1 MADGNLGSIWMSL
14 GIKDNVTDSLK
25 KVQKALSGTDEGA
38 KAAKKE
44 IKDLLAALKNADT
57 PDKLVQSIERINQAL
72 SKSEV
77 GAKDLMNALSKTG
90 SKDWALFDEKL
101 TLKNIN
107 QVRDAITRMM
117 ASLSSSSS
125 KSDEGLAQ
133 FFKLGNAMNFILT
146 IQSADKNLK
155 SLRDTAKSMTGNALL
170 PDANSL
176 VKNLEDVRKRLIEAF
191 NTGNIKGSPVLDEYR
206 KVTGEILALYDKIN
220 AQKGEQSLFKNVDSS
235 ATKATDAL
243 KQTEQQAKKTEETIE
258 KAAVSTKKAAT
269 QAEIAL
275 NEMLNAFRGSESRFV
290 GVGNAGEKGRAY
302 VDILNQLNAAIEKI
316 RKNENSGD
324 KDAKEWTDRANKAL
338 EYLKLLHR
346 IDLAQSKIE
355 DTKASNPNIDSSKI
369 KEALGLITHFR
380 EQFTALES
388 SQFLTGVDRANVL
401 KMYSDVWKMTLD
413 KVQSITNKFEKKNPL
428 SDFDNNFTKLDA
440 KIDAFREKLS
450 KLRDLMSE
458 GLSKGFNTSMLTD
471 RITGLNGV
479 ITRMENAMGN
489 QKQLS
494 DGALM
499 KQLFSD
505 MAVEM
510 GKASTAMQAYG
521 REKGKVIAQERA
533 AAEEYDRQK
542 RQRYAAKKA
551 QDDELKALSDYAKR
565 YMELQEAKRKAEKKA
580 SDERKRQSAA
590 EARRIE
596 ADTERMSRLYAKM
609 SLVIGRGERAGM
621 RGLEL
626 GVNTSALKKALS
638 EATELKRRIEDA
650 NISLMGKGG
659 RPSYSSYA
667 EEVNRLSSSLA
678 NATQAQRD
686 LNSAQDKANR
696 KAEAQAIRDAAKAKR
711 EDIAAEKQRQNE
723 LKNTERRYDSL
734 GNKVRQLR
742 SEYSRGIS
750 IGADVSKAEGEIHR
764 LIFIMRKLQNIKDN
778 LFYPIGWKGYLGQ
791 LGNIGS
797 GHDTTLASR
806 ILQDQKAINQEV
818 QKGIELEQKRQQE
831 IAQSA
836 AKARNDLA
844 AAFAGANA
852 EAKKMQSIVGD
863 IKSLFLQG
871 GIVFGAQQFFNS
883 IVQTGGEIVQQHVAL
898 RSILGDVQKADEL
911 FAQTQQLAL
920 QSPFKFGELNRDVKQ
935 LAAFGVEANDLYDTT
950 KRLADIASGLGVD
963 FGRLGLAFGQVKA
976 RSWLDGK
983 ELRQFAYAGLP
994 LLQKITELYNS
1005 EGKNGRNNY
1014 TQADVKKMIS
1024 DRQVS
1029 FEDVQKVLWKMTDE
1043 GGQFYNMQF
1052 VLSETL
1058 LGRWNKLI
1066 DAWDIMLGKFAEGKS
1081 VVGGTFSFLINRTT
1095 DLILALDKVSN
1106 AALAFGAMYALRKG
1120 ATAIASRVGIS
1131 SNLAALRAEQQVKL
1145 RTFAVEQQQALIEGK
1160 ITMEKMRQNIADY
1173 QGMLN
1178 SKITTRNA
1186 VEQAALDGRL
1196 SALKMQKAF
1205 REGLISKE
1213 MIEQLRLMGMISAKE
1228 SELIT
1233 KEGTRARMSLAV
1245 NQAKGKFGGFF
1256 SGWNIATLGITI
1268 GAALYSA
1275 YSQFKDSIKQ
1285 DTDRINETAKTTV
1298 KTLSDT
1304 LSEVDNK
1311 GTGEALQ
1318 QQVDKM
1324 TDVLKQSG
1332 LYTDSIKEQI
1342 DSTNDLGKEYDIL
1355 KQKIIDARNE
1365 NNFTPSEGENFAKA
1379 KKATGA
1385 GFAGGASWFGQWTG
1399 IGQDDIDENI
1409 NDVAGNLAQLQMK
1422 MEKFGDSTKSSME
1435 KVANSIL
1442 GARAAGMT
1450 FEEKIAEICSSRGV
1464 NGYWETF
1471 VKKVSNGNKD
1481 VEDDLRGLEGD
1492 LDDFSGNFGQIATD
1506 DIPKYLEYMA
1516 KSRNMD
1522 MVEFSRWCKQH
1533 PDKFRTMLDQML
1545 SEANKKVPG
1554 LVERL
1559 QSVAMAILNIGKAKP
1574 QEGNTGPKVWKNPN
1588 KVGTIER
1595 KAFDKIQ
1602 KAGMLKGGKD
1612 GFWQKEMAEY
1622 LHNLNGGNSNGWTS
1636 FGEAVRKRYKEVRDE
1651 NDNAKNAGDIQPYV
1665 REQRMLEAIAAQSG
1679 ISLDVGKNKV
1689 TGHFGK
1695 GKNKNGREEDTELKR
1710 LQERLS
1716 SLKSAR
1722 QMYQKYKSIM
1732 SDEEAKKKT
1741 YNLFPEVTGLNL
1753 DDYQKAVHSL
1763 LEGFSINTTERKKFQ
1778 TSIYREV
1785 AEWLFDEK
1793 DKKEYERKAADFNES
1808 MNKLSERWDLYKSLL
1823 EKTGSKFF
1831 AESAWVDAFQMD
1843 DKTKSLMDEYYAH
1856 YHEVFNLQNSLGMTD
1871 GEAKAKLKLPNQYE
1885 EWKKITEL
1893 LRGNYVKSLQDAA
1906 DIIEK
1911 TEDYE
1916 DKILKIRERY
1926 NELISKTNDPGI
1938 KARYEIQRDK
1948 EIGQVKLDKFK
1959 NSSDYLNFYGA
1970 IVSLGMDKAQ
1980 AIGARIR
1987 QNINES
1993 LQNGAIDAREY
2004 AKEIKQLDEQLSK
2017 LTSPKKTF
2025 LNGGLKGM
2033 AEQKISDASEQMTL
2047 AASKIAEGKKVRELG
2062 LKMGDENF
2070 IKRGDSMIA
2079 SGNAMMKA
2087 AEILFKD
2094 GTKAKE
2100 SLDKF
2105 ANVVSI
2111 IDQNVQ
2117 GMSEAFND
2125 IKETASLL
2133 GVDIESDGWQDA
2145 SAFFETFSG
2154 MSSSLS
2160 KVVTSAESGN
2170 VGGILSGVTGIFT
2183 SPIKAFAKAHDA
2195 KLDRQIKLAERQL
2208 NELKNL
2214 SSNINSVIEK
2224 TLGGIYSYE
2233 RSSDTTK
2240 KINDVK
2246 NDYRKWDAF
2255 SKTNFGKNFFGGH
2268 NLSHYSK
2275 DTYDAVM
2282 KTDTNPSAY
2291 ADQLA
2296 LLHAQEDELRKQ
2308 RQAEEDKKKTDKDKL
2323 ADYDQQIKEM
2333 ELQIKT
2339 FAQDFLKDVYSI
2351 DMKSW
2356 ASTLTDT
2363 IVSAWAKG
2371 EDAVDAYKKKVKDMV
2386 REVTK
2391 NIVSQKIMEKA
2402 LEKPLEW
2409 LTSVLD
2415 EKGKLDE
2422 TDMDDFADKLYQVG
2436 ENVVP
2441 QLTGIFDALKE
2452 KGLDLRENGSS
2463 STTNSIKGITEETA
2477 DLLAS
2482 YVNSIRLDLSVV
2494 REMQGK
2500 FLPEMSEIAKS
2511 QLTQLNL
2518 IAQNTLRNADAAERI
2533 DKTVSELNDNFNRVI
2548 NGTKSLKMK

>member
-1 MADGNLGSIWMSL
+1 MAGGNLGDLWFQL
-14 GIKDNVTDSLK
+14 GVKDNTSKELQKIIDKLKTGDDAANALLRALQGFGTKKSGFKEQAEKAKEFADVLNEINRRISKLK
-25 KVQKALSGTDEGA
+25 K
-38 KAAKKE
+38 
-44 IKDLLAALKNADT
+44 N
-57 PDKLVQSIERINQAL
+57 DKSNE
-72 SKSEV
+72 
-77 GAKDLMNALSKTG
+77 AKDLQLAVKNALSYLDMLQRINIER
-90 SKDWALFDEKL
+90 SKISELRSLNPNVDTSKL
-101 TLKNIN
+101 REAELMLENIN
-107 QVRDAITRMM
+107 NQLFR
-117 ASLSSSSS
+117 LQN
-125 KSDEGLAQ
+125 KAQ
-133 FFKLGNAMNFILT
+133 G
-146 IQSADKNLK
+146 
-155 SLRDTAKSMTGNALL
+155 G
-170 PDANSL
+170 
-176 VKNLEDVRKRLIEAF
+176 
-191 NTGNIKGSPVLDEYR
+191 GG
-206 KVTGEILALYDKIN
+206 G
-220 AQKGEQSLFKNVDSS
+220 GVDS
-235 ATKATDAL
+235 AKVLQDYAKVLQMTFRDVKQITD
-243 KQTEQQAKKTEETIE
+243 QFKKE
-258 KAAVSTKKAAT
+258 
-269 QAEIAL
+269 
-275 NEMLNAFRGSESRFV
+275 
-290 GVGNAGEKGRAY
+290 
-302 VDILNQLNAAIEKI
+302 
-316 RKNENSGD
+316 
-324 KDAKEWTDRANKAL
+324 
-338 EYLKLLHR
+338 
-346 IDLAQSKIE
+346 
-355 DTKASNPNIDSSKI
+355 
-369 KEALGLITHFR
+369 
-380 EQFTALES
+380 
-388 SQFLTGVDRANVL
+388 
-401 KMYSDVWKMTLD
+401 
-413 KVQSITNKFEKKNPL
+413 NPL
-428 SDFDNNFTKLDA
+428 SAFSGGAA
-440 KIDAFREKLS
+440 KVEADIARVTEKLARM
-450 KLRDLMSE
+450 RDLMAE
-458 GLSKGFNTSMLTD
+458 GALKGYNTNMLGGSITELDKILARLQAASGNKSILTD
-471 RITGLNGV
+471 AAQMKNL
-479 ITRMENAMGN
+479 
-489 QKQLS
+489 LS
-494 DGALM
+494 DV
-499 KQLFSD
+499 
-505 MAVEM
+505 AVEM
-510 GKASTAMQAYG
+510 TKAVAATQAYG
-521 REKGKVIAQERA
+521 REKGKVIAQEREFA
-533 AAEEYDRQK
+533 AALK
-542 RQRYAAKKA
+542 LSAKDNDA
-551 QDDELKALSDYAKR
+551 ELKALSDYAKR
-565 YMELQEAKRKAEKKA
+565 YMALQEAKRKAEKQA

-626 GVNTSALKKALS
+626 GVNTSALEKALS

-650 NISLMGKGG
+650 NIALMGKGG

-696 KAEAQAIRDAAKAKR
+696 KAEAQATRDAAKAKR

-750 IGADVSKAEGEIHR
+750 IGADVSKAEAEISR
-764 LIFIMRKLQNIKDN
+764 LLSLMRALINIKGRLN
-778 LFYPIGWKGYLGQ
+778 SENWKDSLGL

-806 ILQDQKAINQEV
+806 VLQDQKAVNQEV
-818 QKGIELEQKRQQE
+818 QRGVELEQKRQQE
-831 IAQSA
+831 IAQTA

-1005 EGKNGRNNY
+1005 EGKNGRKNY

-1024 DRQVS
+1024 GRQVS

-1043 GGQFYNMQF
+1043 GGQFYNMQL

-1066 DAWDIMLGKFAEGKS
+1066 DAWDIMLGKFAEGKN
-1081 VVGGTFSFLINRTT
+1081 VIGGTFSFIINRVT
-1095 DLILALDKVSN
+1095 DLVLALDKLSP
-1106 AALAFGAMYALRKG
+1106 AMLSFGAIFAARKLG
-1120 ATAIASRVGIS
+1120 LMASGKLGLGSI
-1131 SNLAALRAEQQVKL
+1131 NKNYTQQMNAQL
-1145 RTFAVEQQQALIEGK
+1145 RTYAIEQQQLVTEGK
-1160 ITMEKMRQNIADY
+1160 ITQQKALQNVQARAYLLSDTASRANAMSRLALEGKMSVLQ
-1173 QGMLN
+1173 
-1178 SKITTRNA
+1178 
-1186 VEQAALDGRL
+1186 
-1196 SALKMQKAF
+1196 MQKAVK
-1205 REGLISKE
+1205 EG
-1213 MIEQLRLMGMISAKE
+1213 
-1228 SELIT
+1228 LIT
-1233 KEGTRARMSLAV
+1233 KELVSQLAVMGQITARQEQIILGGTRFAAVMNMGISKIGGGIKSL
-1245 NQAKGKFGGFF
+1245 FTMLGGWW
-1256 SGWNIATLGITI
+1256 GLAI
-1268 GAALYSA
+1268 GAAVQIFSSYSSDMDRISENAKGFRDSA
-1275 YSQFKDSIKQ
+1275 YNKKKGYEDELA
-1285 DTDRINETAKTTV
+1285 NEKPTNSA
-1298 KTLSDT
+1298 D
-1304 LSEVDNK
+1304 
-1311 GTGEALQ
+1311 LQ
-1318 QQVDKM
+1318 QRVNSMKELLQN
-1324 TDVLKQSG
+1324 SG
-1332 LYTDSIKEQI
+1332 DYTQTIEDQIARAKNLNEQ
-1342 DSTNDLGKEYDIL
+1342 YDIL
-1355 KQKIIDARNE
+1355 NKGIVAARDNSQQEANDSDVVAGALGASGGWGSGNPFADTMEDAVEDLNEAVIKYQTLLSGLDEDTKSRMDSVANQFLKPEERAMSLDEKIRILAER
-1365 NNFTPSEGENFAKA
+1365 
-1379 KKATGA
+1379 
-1385 GFAGGASWFGQWTG
+1385 GGANW
-1399 IGQDDIDENI
+1399 
-1409 NDVAGNLAQLQMK
+1409 
-1422 MEKFGDSTKSSME
+1422 DSFVLKSSNGSNDI
-1435 KVANSIL
+1435 ANSIYKIGIRANKVSDQINDIAKKNIPRIINFL
-1442 GARAAGMT
+1442 KKSFNLFGADFSKWCNRN
-1450 FEEKIAEICSSRGV
+1450 SSRFASMIERMLDACKV
-1464 NGYWETF
+1464 NVPQIREYLKSIFYQEAGAKQP
-1471 VKKVSNGNKD
+1471 KKAGGGK
-1481 VEDDLRGLEGD
+1481 VEK
-1492 LDDFSGNFGQIATD
+1492 
-1506 DIPKYLEYMA
+1506 PKTPMQQRVRRNLSKTG
-1516 KSRNMD
+1516 KSKAR
-1522 MVEFSRWCKQH
+1522 VEAQA
-1533 PDKFRTMLDQML
+1533 TMLDSYLDETSDYNTDNNLQTEL
-1545 SEANKKVPG
+1545 QNRYNEYKNRENKFKRGKISKALRDEAWESYNSLNQAAWEGLGYKFYPQDKKSNKVP
-1554 LVERL
+1554 
-1559 QSVAMAILNIGKAKP
+1559 
-1574 QEGNTGPKVWKNPN
+1574 
-1588 KVGTIER
+1588 
-1595 KAFDKIQ
+1595 
-1602 KAGMLKGGKD
+1602 KGR
-1612 GFWQKEMAEY
+1612 
-1622 LHNLNGGNSNGWTS
+1622 HGNSG
-1636 FGEAVRKRYKEVRDE
+1636 RKE
-1651 NDNAKNAGDIQPYV
+1651 DI
-1665 REQRMLEAIAAQSG
+1665 
-1679 ISLDVGKNKV
+1679 
-1689 TGHFGK
+1689 
-1695 GKNKNGREEDTELKR
+1695 ELKR

-1732 SDEEAKKKT
+1732 PDEEAKKKT

-1843 DKTKSLMDEYYAH
+1843 DKVLSLMDEYYAH
-1856 YHEVFNLQNSLGMTD
+1856 YHEVFNLQNSLNMTD

-1893 LRGNYVKSLQDAA
+1893 LRGNYVKSLKDAA

-1916 DKILKIRERY
+1916 DKILKIRQDY
-1926 NELISKTNDPGI
+1926 DKLIKKTDNPGI

-1987 QNINES
+1987 QNINEA

-2033 AEQKISDASEQMTL
+2033 AEQKISDASEQMTI

-2079 SGNAMMKA
+2079 SGKAMMKA

-2133 GVDIESDGWQDA
+2133 GADTESDGWQDA

-2170 VGGILSGVTGIFT
+2170 VGGILAGVTGIFT

-2214 SSNINSVIEK
+2214 SSNISSVIEK

-2240 KINDVK
+2240 KLNDVK
-2246 NDYRKWDAF
+2246 NDYKAWEAY
-2255 SKTNFGKNFFGGH
+2255 SKTDTGKAFFGGK

-2275 DTYDAVM
+2275 ETYDAVM
-2282 KTDTNPSAY
+2282 KTETNPSAY

-2308 RQAEEDKKKTDKDKL
+2308 RQAEEDKKKTDKDKI

-2333 ELQIKT
+2333 QLQIKT

-2356 ASTLTDT
+2356 GNQLTDT
-2363 IVSAWAKG
+2363 VVSAWTKG
-2371 EDAVDAYKKKVKDMV
+2371 EDAVEAYKNKVKEMV

-2409 LTSVLD
+2409 LTGILD

-2422 TDMDDFADKLYQVG
+2422 TDMNDFADKLYQVG

-2463 STTNSIKGITEETA
+2463 SMTNSIKGINEEEI

-2482 YVNSIRLDLSVV
+2482 YLNAVRLDVSVI

-2518 IAQNTLRNADAAERI
+2518 IARNTLRNADAAERI
-2533 DKTVSELNDNFNRVI
+2533 EKIFIEYNDNFNRVI

>member
-1 MADGNLGSIWMSL
+1 MGD
-14 GIKDNVTDSLK
+14 
-25 KVQKALSGTDEGA
+25 LSF
-38 KAAKKE
+38 
-44 IKDLLAALKNADT
+44 
-57 PDKLVQSIERINQAL
+57 S
-72 SKSEV
+72 
-77 GAKDLMNALSKTG
+77 
-90 SKDWALFDEKL
+90 L
-101 TLKNIN
+101 TLKSRIEEETKKIIRELNKVDSTGKQAQNALEAISEATKGIGDKGGRSFEKLNNFVKELRRNIG
-107 QVRDAITRMM
+107 IF
-117 ASLSSSSS
+117 SSEDFFSS
-125 KSDEGLAQ
+125 KKLQQLESVQDGLYKIGRILGEVSKEGAG
-133 FFKLGNAMNFILT
+133 FNIF
-146 IQSADKNLK
+146 
-155 SLRDTAKSMTGNALL
+155 
-170 PDANSL
+170 PNS
-176 VKNLEDVRKRLIEAF
+176 V
-191 NTGNIKGSPVLDEYR
+191 
-206 KVTGEILALYDKIN
+206 
-220 AQKGEQSLFKNVDSS
+220 
-235 ATKATDAL
+235 AT
-243 KQTEQQAKKTEETIE
+243 E
-258 KAAVSTKKAAT
+258 
-269 QAEIAL
+269 
-275 NEMLNAFRGSESRFV
+275 
-290 GVGNAGEKGRAY
+290 
-302 VDILNQLNAAIEKI
+302 
-316 RKNENSGD
+316 
-324 KDAKEWTDRANKAL
+324 ANKA
-338 EYLKLLHR
+338 E
-346 IDLAQSKIE
+346 
-355 DTKASNPNIDSSKI
+355 
-369 KEALGLITHFR
+369 R
-380 EQFTALES
+380 EL
-388 SQFLTGVDRANVL
+388 
-401 KMYSDVWKMTLD
+401 Y
-413 KVQSITNKFEKKNPL
+413 
-428 SDFDNNFTKLDA
+428 
-440 KIDAFREKLS
+440 KLS
-450 KLRDLMSE
+450 SIIDEINKRHGEGIQMFGADSTNNIRQSLSE
-458 GLSKGFNTSMLTD
+458 LSKYRTELEQIRNNRGIHP
-471 RITGLNGV
+471 ITGLTATDVVKSSGYL
-479 ITRMENAMGN
+479 NA
-489 QKQLS
+489 
-494 DGALM
+494 
-499 KQLFSD
+499 
-505 MAVEM
+505 
-510 GKASTAMQAYG
+510 
-521 REKGKVIAQERA
+521 I
-533 AAEEYDRQK
+533 
-542 RQRYAAKKA
+542 
-551 QDDELKALSDYAKR
+551 
-565 YMELQEAKRKAEKKA
+565 
-580 SDERKRQSAA
+580 
-590 EARRIE
+590 
-596 ADTERMSRLYAKM
+596 
-609 SLVIGRGERAGM
+609 
-621 RGLEL
+621 
-626 GVNTSALKKALS
+626 
-638 EATELKRRIEDA
+638 
-650 NISLMGKGG
+650 
-659 RPSYSSYA
+659 
-667 EEVNRLSSSLA
+667 
-678 NATQAQRD
+678 
-686 LNSAQDKANR
+686 DKANTYA
-696 KAEAQAIRDAAKAKR
+696 KVIKDAAREAK
-711 EDIAAEKQRQNE
+711 EAERQRQND

-750 IGADVSKAEGEIHR
+750 VGADVSKAEAEINR
-764 LIFIMRKLQNIKDN
+764 LLSLMRALINIKGRLN
-778 LFYPIGWKGYLGQ
+778 SENWKDSLGM

-806 ILQDQKAINQEV
+806 VLQDQKAVNQEV

-1024 DRQVS
+1024 ARQVS

-1095 DLILALDKVSN
+1095 DLVLALDKVSN

-1131 SNLAALRAEQQVKL
+1131 SNLAALQAEQQVKL

-1160 ITMEKMRQNIADY
+1160 ITQEKMRQNIADY

-1178 SKITTRNA
+1178 SKINTRNA
-1186 VEQAALDGRL
+1186 VEQAALEGRL

-1213 MIEQLRLMGMISAKE
+1213 MIEQLRLMGLISAKE

-1245 NQAKGKFGGFF
+1245 NQAKGKLGGLF

-1268 GAALYSA
+1268 GTALYSA

-1304 LSEVDNK
+1304 LSEVGNK
-1311 GTGEALQ
+1311 GTGETLQ

-1342 DSTNDLGKEYDIL
+1342 DSTDDLGKEYDIL

-1379 KKATGA
+1379 KKASGA
-1385 GFAGGASWFGQWTG
+1385 GFAGGASWFGQWAG

-1409 NDVAGNLAQLQMK
+1409 NDVAGDLAQLQMK

-1435 KVANSIL
+1435 KVANSML

-1450 FEEKIAEICSSRGV
+1450 FEEKLYTLYTTGGKGAATWRH
-1464 NGYWETF
+1464 F
-1471 VKKVSNGNKD
+1471 VDKVSNGNKD
-1481 VEDDLRGLEGD
+1481 MKGSLENLEDDLRHFGA
-1492 LDDFSGNFGQIATD
+1492 NFGEIATD

-1554 LVERL
+1554 LVARL

-1595 KAFDKIQ
+1595 KVFGKLQ
-1602 KAGMLKGGKD
+1602 KAGKLKGGTY

-1651 NDNAKNAGDIQPYV
+1651 NDNAKNAGDRQPYV

-1695 GKNKNGREEDTELKR
+1695 DKNKNGREEDTELKR

-1785 AEWLFDEK
+1785 SEWLFDEK

-1831 AESAWVDAFQMD
+1831 AESAWIDAFQMD
-1843 DKTKSLMDEYYAH
+1843 DKTQSLMDEYYAH
-1856 YHEVFNLQNSLGMTD
+1856 YHEIFNLQDSLSMTD
-1871 GEAKAKLKLPNQYE
+1871 GEAKEKLKLPNQYE

-1980 AIGARIR
+1980 TIGARIR
-1987 QNINES
+1987 QNINEA
-1993 LQNGAIDAREY
+1993 LQSGAIDAREY

-2017 LTSPKKTF
+2017 LTNPRKTF

-2033 AEQKISDASEQMTL
+2033 AEQKISDASEQMTI

-2062 LKMGDENF
+2062 LKMGDENL
-2070 IKRGDSMIA
+2070 IGRGDSMIA
-2079 SGNAMMKA
+2079 SGKAMMKA

-2133 GVDIESDGWQDA
+2133 GADTESDGWQDA

-2170 VGGILSGVTGIFT
+2170 IGGILAGVTGIFT

-2214 SSNINSVIEK
+2214 SSNISSVIEK
-2224 TLGGIYSYE
+2224 TLGGIYSYD
-2233 RSSDTTK
+2233 RSSDANK
-2240 KINDVK
+2240 KLNDVK
-2246 NDYRKWDAF
+2246 NDYKAWDAF
-2255 SKTNFGKNFFGGH
+2255 SKTDFGKNFFGGR
-2268 NLSHYSK
+2268 NFSHYSK
-2275 DTYDAVM
+2275 ETYDAVM
-2282 KTDTNPSAY
+2282 KTETNPSAY

-2308 RQAEEDKKKTDKDKL
+2308 RQAEEDKKKTDKDKI

-2333 ELQIKT
+2333 QLQIKT

-2351 DMKSW
+2351 DMKNW
-2356 ASTLTDT
+2356 GNQLTDT
-2363 IVSAWAKG
+2363 VVSAWTKG
-2371 EDAVDAYKKKVKDMV
+2371 EDAVEAYKNKVKEMV

-2409 LTSVLD
+2409 LTGILD

-2463 STTNSIKGITEETA
+2463 SLTNSIKGINEEEIG
-2477 DLLAS
+2477 LLAS
-2482 YVNSIRLDLSVV
+2482 YLNSIRLYCAEDNANLKQLTELTKSA
-2494 REMQGK
+2494 
-2500 FLPEMSEIAKS
+2500 LPEMSEIAKS

-2518 IAQNTLRNADAAERI
+2518 IAQHTLRNADAAERI
-2533 DKTVSELNDNFNRVI
+2533 EKIFIEYNDNFNRVI

>member
-1 MADGNLGSIWMSL
+1 MAGGNLGDLWFQL
-14 GIKDNVTDSLK
+14 GVKDNTSKELQKIIDKLKTGDDAANALLRALQGFGTKKSGFKEQAEKAKEFADVLNEINRRISKLK
-25 KVQKALSGTDEGA
+25 KNDKGDE
-38 KAAKKE
+38 
-44 IKDLLAALKNADT
+44 
-57 PDKLVQSIERINQAL
+57 
-72 SKSEV
+72 
-77 GAKDLMNALSKTG
+77 AKDLQLAVKNALSYLDMLQRINIER
-90 SKDWALFDEKL
+90 SKISELRSLNPNVDTSKL
-101 TLKNIN
+101 REAELMLENIN
-107 QVRDAITRMM
+107 NQLFR
-117 ASLSSSSS
+117 LQN
-125 KSDEGLAQ
+125 KAQ
-133 FFKLGNAMNFILT
+133 G
-146 IQSADKNLK
+146 
-155 SLRDTAKSMTGNALL
+155 G
-170 PDANSL
+170 
-176 VKNLEDVRKRLIEAF
+176 
-191 NTGNIKGSPVLDEYR
+191 GG
-206 KVTGEILALYDKIN
+206 G
-220 AQKGEQSLFKNVDSS
+220 GVDS
-235 ATKATDAL
+235 AKVLQDYAKVLQMTFRDVKQITD
-243 KQTEQQAKKTEETIE
+243 QFKKE
-258 KAAVSTKKAAT
+258 
-269 QAEIAL
+269 
-275 NEMLNAFRGSESRFV
+275 
-290 GVGNAGEKGRAY
+290 
-302 VDILNQLNAAIEKI
+302 
-316 RKNENSGD
+316 
-324 KDAKEWTDRANKAL
+324 
-338 EYLKLLHR
+338 
-346 IDLAQSKIE
+346 
-355 DTKASNPNIDSSKI
+355 
-369 KEALGLITHFR
+369 
-380 EQFTALES
+380 
-388 SQFLTGVDRANVL
+388 
-401 KMYSDVWKMTLD
+401 
-413 KVQSITNKFEKKNPL
+413 NPL
-428 SDFDNNFTKLDA
+428 SAFSGGAA
-440 KIDAFREKLS
+440 KVEADIARVTEKLARM
-450 KLRDLMSE
+450 RDLMAE
-458 GLSKGFNTSMLTD
+458 GALKGFNTNMLGGSITELDKILARLQAASGNKSILTD
-471 RITGLNGV
+471 AAQMKNL
-479 ITRMENAMGN
+479 
-489 QKQLS
+489 LS
-494 DGALM
+494 DV
-499 KQLFSD
+499 
-505 MAVEM
+505 AVEM
-510 GKASTAMQAYG
+510 TKAAAATQAYG
-521 REKGKVIAQERA
+521 REKGKVIAQEREFA
-533 AAEEYDRQK
+533 AASK
-542 RQRYAAKKA
+542 LSAKDNDA
-551 QDDELKALSDYAKR
+551 ELKALSDYAKR
-565 YMELQEAKRKAEKKA
+565 YMALQEAKRKAEKQA

-650 NISLMGKGG
+650 NIALMGKGG

-696 KAEAQAIRDAAKAKR
+696 KAEAQATRDAAKAKR
-711 EDIAAEKQRQNE
+711 DDAAAERQRQRE
-723 LKNTERRYDSL
+723 IEISTRRMERLDDVLVRLRKEY
-734 GNKVRQLR
+734 GNSV
-742 SEYSRGIS
+742 
-750 IGADVSKAEGEIHR
+750 
-764 LIFIMRKLQNIKDN
+764 KLQVDTTQIETKIKDIEN
-778 LFYPIGWKGYLGQ
+778 QFNYLK
-791 LGNIGS
+791 S
-797 GHDTTLASR
+797 
-806 ILQDQKAINQEV
+806 ILQRLGSRDSTALGLITNVGDQREV
-818 QKGIELEQKRQQE
+818 QLANRVADAQREANREAQRGIELEQKRQQE

-1005 EGKNGRNNY
+1005 EGKNGRKNY

-1024 DRQVS
+1024 GRQVS

-1043 GGQFYNMQF
+1043 GGQFYNMQL

-1066 DAWDIMLGKFAEGKS
+1066 DAWDIMLGKFAEGKN
-1081 VVGGTFSFLINRTT
+1081 VIGGTFSFIINRVT
-1095 DLILALDKVSN
+1095 DLVLALDKLSP
-1106 AALAFGAMYALRKG
+1106 AMLSFGAIFAARKLG
-1120 ATAIASRVGIS
+1120 LMASGKLGLGSI
-1131 SNLAALRAEQQVKL
+1131 NKNYTQQMNAQL
-1145 RTFAVEQQQALIEGK
+1145 RTYAIEQQQLVTEGK
-1160 ITMEKMRQNIADY
+1160 ITQQKALQNVQARAYLLSDTASRANAMSRLALEGKMSVLQ
-1173 QGMLN
+1173 
-1178 SKITTRNA
+1178 
-1186 VEQAALDGRL
+1186 
-1196 SALKMQKAF
+1196 MQKAVK
-1205 REGLISKE
+1205 EGLVTKELIRQLAVMGQITARQEQIILGGTRFAAVMNMGISKIGGGIKSLFTMLGGWWGLAIGLAVQTFSSYSSDMDRISE
-1213 MIEQLRLMGMISAKE
+1213 NAKGFRDSAYNKKKNYEDELANEKPANSADLQQRVNSMKELLRNSGDYTQTIEDQI
-1228 SELIT
+1228 
-1233 KEGTRARMSLAV
+1233 TRAKNL
-1245 NQAKGKFGGFF
+1245 
-1256 SGWNIATLGITI
+1256 
-1268 GAALYSA
+1268 
-1275 YSQFKDSIKQ
+1275 
-1285 DTDRINETAKTTV
+1285 NE
-1298 KTLSDT
+1298 
-1304 LSEVDNK
+1304 
-1311 GTGEALQ
+1311 Q
-1318 QQVDKM
+1318 
-1324 TDVLKQSG
+1324 
-1332 LYTDSIKEQI
+1332 
-1342 DSTNDLGKEYDIL
+1342 YDIL
-1355 KQKIIDARNE
+1355 NKGIVAARDNSQQEANDSDVVAGALGASGGWGSGNPFADTIEDAVEDLNEAVIKYQTLLSGLDEDTKSRMDSVANQFLKPEERAMSLDEKIRILAER
-1365 NNFTPSEGENFAKA
+1365 
-1379 KKATGA
+1379 
-1385 GFAGGASWFGQWTG
+1385 GGANW
-1399 IGQDDIDENI
+1399 
-1409 NDVAGNLAQLQMK
+1409 
-1422 MEKFGDSTKSSME
+1422 DSFVLKSSNGSNDI
-1435 KVANSIL
+1435 ANSIYKI
-1442 GARAAGMT
+1442 GIRAN
-1450 FEEKIAEICSSRGV
+1450 KVSDQINDIAKKNIPRIINFLKKSFNLFGVDFSKWCNRNSSRFASMIERMLDACKV
-1464 NGYWETF
+1464 NVPQIREYLKSIFYQEAGAKQPKKAGGGKVEKPKTPMQQRVRRNLSKTGKSKARVET
-1471 VKKVSNGNKD
+1471 
-1481 VEDDLRGLEGD
+1481 
-1492 LDDFSGNFGQIATD
+1492 QA
-1506 DIPKYLEYMA
+1506 
-1516 KSRNMD
+1516 
-1522 MVEFSRWCKQH
+1522 
-1533 PDKFRTMLDQML
+1533 TMLDSYLDETSDYNTDNNLQTEL
-1545 SEANKKVPG
+1545 QNRYNEYKNRENKFKRGKISKALRDEAWESYNSLNQAAWEGLGYKFYPQDKKSNKVP
-1554 LVERL
+1554 
-1559 QSVAMAILNIGKAKP
+1559 
-1574 QEGNTGPKVWKNPN
+1574 
-1588 KVGTIER
+1588 
-1595 KAFDKIQ
+1595 
-1602 KAGMLKGGKD
+1602 KGR
-1612 GFWQKEMAEY
+1612 
-1622 LHNLNGGNSNGWTS
+1622 NGNSG
-1636 FGEAVRKRYKEVRDE
+1636 RKE
-1651 NDNAKNAGDIQPYV
+1651 DI
-1665 REQRMLEAIAAQSG
+1665 
-1679 ISLDVGKNKV
+1679 
-1689 TGHFGK
+1689 
-1695 GKNKNGREEDTELKR
+1695 ELKR

-1831 AESAWVDAFQMD
+1831 AESAWIDAFQMD
-1843 DKTKSLMDEYYAH
+1843 DKTQSLMDEYYAH
-1856 YHEVFNLQNSLGMTD
+1856 YHEIFNLQDSLSMTD
-1871 GEAKAKLKLPNQYE
+1871 GEAKEKLKLPNQYE

-1980 AIGARIR
+1980 TIGARIR
-1987 QNINES
+1987 QNINEA
-1993 LQNGAIDAREY
+1993 LQSGAIDAREY

-2017 LTSPKKTF
+2017 LTNPRKTF

-2033 AEQKISDASEQMTL
+2033 AEQKISDASEQMTI

-2062 LKMGDENF
+2062 LKMGDENL
-2070 IKRGDSMIA
+2070 IGRGDSMIA
-2079 SGNAMMKA
+2079 SGKAMMKA

-2133 GVDIESDGWQDA
+2133 GADTESDGWQDA

-2170 VGGILSGVTGIFT
+2170 VGGILAGVTGIFT

-2214 SSNINSVIEK
+2214 SSNISSVIEK
-2224 TLGGIYSYE
+2224 TLGGIYSYN
-2233 RSSDTTK
+2233 RSSDANK
-2240 KINDVK
+2240 KLNDVK
-2246 NDYRKWDAF
+2246 NDYKAWDAF
-2255 SKTNFGKNFFGGH
+2255 SKTDIGKNFFGGH
-2268 NLSHYSK
+2268 NFSHYSK
-2275 DTYDAVM
+2275 ETYDAVM
-2282 KTDTNPSAY
+2282 KTETNPSAY

-2308 RQAEEDKKKTDKDKL
+2308 RQAEEDKKKTDKDKI

-2333 ELQIKT
+2333 QLQIKT

-2356 ASTLTDT
+2356 GNQLTDT
-2363 IVSAWAKG
+2363 VVSAWTKG
-2371 EDAVDAYKKKVKDMV
+2371 EDAVEAYKNKVKEMV

-2409 LTSVLD
+2409 LTGILD

-2463 STTNSIKGITEETA
+2463 SLTNSIKGITEETG
-2477 DLLAS
+2477 DLFAS
-2482 YVNSIRLDLSVV
+2482 YLNAIRLDVSVI

-2500 FLPEMSEIAKS
+2500 FLPEMSEISKS

-2518 IAQNTLRNADAAERI
+2518 IARNTLRNADAAERI
-2533 DKTVSELNDNFNRVI
+2533 EKIFIEYNDNFNRVI

>member
-1 MADGNLGSIWMSL
+1 MGD
-14 GIKDNVTDSLK
+14 
-25 KVQKALSGTDEGA
+25 LSF
-38 KAAKKE
+38 
-44 IKDLLAALKNADT
+44 
-57 PDKLVQSIERINQAL
+57 S
-72 SKSEV
+72 
-77 GAKDLMNALSKTG
+77 
-90 SKDWALFDEKL
+90 L
-101 TLKNIN
+101 TLKSRIEEETKKITKELNKIDATGKQAQNALEAISEATKGIGDKGGRSFEKLNNFVKELRRNIG
-107 QVRDAITRMM
+107 VF
-117 ASLSSSSS
+117 SSEDFFSS
-125 KSDEGLAQ
+125 KKLQQLESVQDGLYKIGHILGEVSKEGAG
-133 FFKLGNAMNFILT
+133 FNIF
-146 IQSADKNLK
+146 
-155 SLRDTAKSMTGNALL
+155 
-170 PDANSL
+170 PNS
-176 VKNLEDVRKRLIEAF
+176 
-191 NTGNIKGSPVLDEYR
+191 
-206 KVTGEILALYDKIN
+206 
-220 AQKGEQSLFKNVDSS
+220 
-235 ATKATDAL
+235 
-243 KQTEQQAKKTEETIE
+243 
-258 KAAVSTKKAAT
+258 VST
-269 QAEIAL
+269 E
-275 NEMLNAFRGSESRFV
+275 
-290 GVGNAGEKGRAY
+290 
-302 VDILNQLNAAIEKI
+302 
-316 RKNENSGD
+316 
-324 KDAKEWTDRANKAL
+324 ANKAEREL
-338 EYLKLLHR
+338 YKLSSI
-346 IDLAQSKIE
+346 IDEINKRHGEGIQL
-355 DTKASNPNIDSSKI
+355 
-369 KEALGLITHFR
+369 F
-380 EQFTALES
+380 
-388 SQFLTGVDRANVL
+388 GVDSTNNIR
-401 KMYSDVWKMTLD
+401 
-413 KVQSITNKFEKKNPL
+413 QSL
-428 SDFDNNFTKLDA
+428 S
-440 KIDAFREKLS
+440 ELS
-450 KLRDLMSE
+450 KYRTELEQIRNNR
-458 GLSKGFNTSMLTD
+458 G
-471 RITGLNGV
+471 IHPVTGLTATDVVKSSGYL
-479 ITRMENAMGN
+479 NA
-489 QKQLS
+489 
-494 DGALM
+494 
-499 KQLFSD
+499 
-505 MAVEM
+505 
-510 GKASTAMQAYG
+510 
-521 REKGKVIAQERA
+521 I
-533 AAEEYDRQK
+533 
-542 RQRYAAKKA
+542 
-551 QDDELKALSDYAKR
+551 
-565 YMELQEAKRKAEKKA
+565 
-580 SDERKRQSAA
+580 
-590 EARRIE
+590 
-596 ADTERMSRLYAKM
+596 
-609 SLVIGRGERAGM
+609 
-621 RGLEL
+621 
-626 GVNTSALKKALS
+626 
-638 EATELKRRIEDA
+638 
-650 NISLMGKGG
+650 
-659 RPSYSSYA
+659 
-667 EEVNRLSSSLA
+667 
-678 NATQAQRD
+678 
-686 LNSAQDKANR
+686 DKANTYA
-696 KAEAQAIRDAAKAKR
+696 KVIKDAAREAKEADR
-711 EDIAAEKQRQNE
+711 QRQNE

-750 IGADVSKAEGEIHR
+750 VGADVSKAEAEISR
-764 LIFIMRKLQNIKDN
+764 LLSLMRDLRTIKDRLN
-778 LFYPIGWKGYLGQ
+778 SENWREGLGM

-806 ILQDQKAINQEV
+806 ILQDQKTINQEV

-994 LLQKITELYNS
+994 LLQRITELYNS

-1024 DRQVS
+1024 ARQVS

-1095 DLILALDKVSN
+1095 DLVLALDKVSN

-1131 SNLAALRAEQQVKL
+1131 SNLAALQAEQQVKL

-1160 ITMEKMRQNIADY
+1160 ITQEKMRQNIADY

-1178 SKITTRNA
+1178 SKINTRNA
-1186 VEQAALDGRL
+1186 VEQAALEGRL

-1213 MIEQLRLMGMISAKE
+1213 MIEQLRLMGLISAKE

-1245 NQAKGKFGGFF
+1245 NQAKGKLGGLF

-1268 GAALYSA
+1268 GTALYSA

-1304 LSEVDNK
+1304 LSEVGNK
-1311 GTGEALQ
+1311 GTGETLQ

-1342 DSTNDLGKEYDIL
+1342 DSTDDLGKEYDIL

-1379 KKATGA
+1379 KKASGA
-1385 GFAGGASWFGQWTG
+1385 GFAGGASWFGQWAG

-1409 NDVAGNLAQLQMK
+1409 NDVAGDLAQLQMK

-1435 KVANSIL
+1435 KVANSML

-1450 FEEKIAEICSSRGV
+1450 FEEKLYTLYTTGGKGAATWRH
-1464 NGYWETF
+1464 F
-1471 VKKVSNGNKD
+1471 VDKVSNGNKD
-1481 VEDDLRGLEGD
+1481 MKGSLENLEDDLRHFGA
-1492 LDDFSGNFGQIATD
+1492 NFGEIATD

-1554 LVERL
+1554 LVARL

-1595 KAFDKIQ
+1595 KVFGKLQ
-1602 KAGMLKGGKD
+1602 KAGKLKGGTY

-1651 NDNAKNAGDIQPYV
+1651 NDNAKNAGDRQPYV

-1695 GKNKNGREEDTELKR
+1695 DKNKNGREEDTELKR

-1785 AEWLFDEK
+1785 SEWLFDEK
-1793 DKKEYERKAADFNES
+1793 DKKEYERKAADFTELLNR
-1808 MNKLSERWDLYKSLL
+1808 LSSQWDLYKELFS
-1823 EKTGSKFF
+1823 KTGDKNFS
-1831 AESAWVDAFQMD
+1831 SAAFNNPGYID
-1843 DKTKSLMDEYYAH
+1843 DKAKELIVEYNNKFGKDFQRENAM
-1856 YHEVFNLQNSLGMTD
+1856 SMSD
-1871 GEAKAKLKLPNQYE
+1871 GVAKETLKGPGEYEA
-1885 EWKKITEL
+1885 WKKIVDL
-1893 LRGNYVKSLQDAA
+1893 LRSNYIKILQDAA

-1948 EIGQVKLDKFK
+1948 EIGKVKLDKFK

-1980 AIGARIR
+1980 TIGARIR
-1987 QNINES
+1987 QNINEA
-1993 LQNGAIDAREY
+1993 LQSGAIDAREY
-2004 AKEIKQLDEQLSK
+2004 TKEIKQLDEQLSK
-2017 LTSPKKTF
+2017 LTNPRKTF

-2033 AEQKISDASEQMTL
+2033 AEQKISDASEQMTI

-2079 SGNAMMKA
+2079 SGKAMMKA

-2133 GVDIESDGWQDA
+2133 GADTESDGWQDA

-2170 VGGILSGVTGIFT
+2170 VGGILAGVTGIFT

-2233 RSSDTTK
+2233 RSSDTANK
-2240 KINDVK
+2240 LKDVK
-2246 NDYRKWDAF
+2246 NDYKAWDAF
-2255 SKTNFGKNFFGGH
+2255 SKTDIGKNFFGGH

-2275 DTYDAVM
+2275 ETYDAVM
-2282 KTDTNPSAY
+2282 KTETNPSAY

-2308 RQAEEDKKKTDKDKL
+2308 RQAEEDKKKTDKDKI

-2333 ELQIKT
+2333 QLQIKT

-2386 REVTK
+2386 RDVVK
-2391 NIVSQKIMEKA
+2391 NIITQKIMEKA
-2402 LEKPLEW
+2402 LEKPIEW

-2415 EKGKLDE
+2415 EKGQLDE
-2422 TDMDDFADKLYQVG
+2422 TDMINFAKQVNEIGDK
-2436 ENVVP
+2436 VVP
-2441 QLTGIFDALKE
+2441 QITGLFDALKNE
-2452 KGLDLRENGSS
+2452 GLDMREDGSS

-2482 YVNSIRLDLSVV
+2482 YLNAVRLDVSVI

-2500 FLPEMSEIAKS
+2500 FIPEMSEIAKS

-2518 IAQNTLRNADAAERI
+2518 IARNTLRNADAAERI
-2533 DKTVSELNDNFNRVI
+2533 EKIFIEYNDNFNRVI

>member
-1 MADGNLGSIWMSL
+1 MAGGNLGDLWFQL
-14 GIKDNVTDSLK
+14 GVKDNTSKELQKIIDKLKTGDDAANALLRALQGFGTKKSGFKEQAEKAKEFADVLNEINRRISKLK
-25 KVQKALSGTDEGA
+25 KD
-38 KAAKKE
+38 
-44 IKDLLAALKNADT
+44 
-57 PDKLVQSIERINQAL
+57 DKGNE
-72 SKSEV
+72 
-77 GAKDLMNALSKTG
+77 AKDLQLAVKNALSYLDMLQRINIER
-90 SKDWALFDEKL
+90 SKISELRSLNPNVDTSKL
-101 TLKNIN
+101 REAELMLENIN
-107 QVRDAITRMM
+107 NQLFR
-117 ASLSSSSS
+117 LQN
-125 KSDEGLAQ
+125 KAQ
-133 FFKLGNAMNFILT
+133 G
-146 IQSADKNLK
+146 
-155 SLRDTAKSMTGNALL
+155 G
-170 PDANSL
+170 
-176 VKNLEDVRKRLIEAF
+176 
-191 NTGNIKGSPVLDEYR
+191 GG
-206 KVTGEILALYDKIN
+206 G
-220 AQKGEQSLFKNVDSS
+220 GVDSAKVLQDYS
-235 ATKATDAL
+235 KVLQMTFRDVKQITD
-243 KQTEQQAKKTEETIE
+243 QFKKE
-258 KAAVSTKKAAT
+258 
-269 QAEIAL
+269 
-275 NEMLNAFRGSESRFV
+275 
-290 GVGNAGEKGRAY
+290 
-302 VDILNQLNAAIEKI
+302 
-316 RKNENSGD
+316 
-324 KDAKEWTDRANKAL
+324 
-338 EYLKLLHR
+338 
-346 IDLAQSKIE
+346 
-355 DTKASNPNIDSSKI
+355 
-369 KEALGLITHFR
+369 
-380 EQFTALES
+380 
-388 SQFLTGVDRANVL
+388 
-401 KMYSDVWKMTLD
+401 
-413 KVQSITNKFEKKNPL
+413 NPL
-428 SDFDNNFTKLDA
+428 SAFSGGAA
-440 KIDAFREKLS
+440 KVEADIARVTEKLARM
-450 KLRDLMSE
+450 RDLMTE
-458 GLSKGFNTSMLTD
+458 GSLKGYNTNMLGGNITELDKILARLQAASGNKSILTD
-471 RITGLNGV
+471 AAQMKNL
-479 ITRMENAMGN
+479 
-489 QKQLS
+489 LS
-494 DGALM
+494 DV
-499 KQLFSD
+499 
-505 MAVEM
+505 AVEM
-510 GKASTAMQAYG
+510 TKAAAATQAYG
-521 REKGKVIAQERA
+521 REKGKVIAQEREFA
-533 AAEEYDRQK
+533 AASK
-542 RQRYAAKKA
+542 LSAKDNDA
-551 QDDELKALSDYAKR
+551 ELKALSDYAKR
-565 YMELQEAKRKAEKKA
+565 YMALQEAKRKAEKQA

-626 GVNTSALKKALS
+626 GVNTSALEKALS

-650 NISLMGKGG
+650 NIALMGKGG

-696 KAEAQAIRDAAKAKR
+696 KAEAQATRDAAKAKR

-750 IGADVSKAEGEIHR
+750 IGADVSKAEAEISR
-764 LIFIMRKLQNIKDN
+764 LLSLMRALINIKGRLN
-778 LFYPIGWKGYLGQ
+778 SESWKDSLGM

-806 ILQDQKAINQEV
+806 VLQDQKAVNQEV

-1005 EGKNGRNNY
+1005 EGKNGRKNY

-1024 DRQVS
+1024 GRQVS

-1043 GGQFYNMQF
+1043 GGQFYNMQL

-1066 DAWDIMLGKFAEGKS
+1066 DAWDIMLGKFAEGKN
-1081 VVGGTFSFLINRTT
+1081 VIGGTFSFIINRVT
-1095 DLILALDKVSN
+1095 DLVLALDKLSP
-1106 AALAFGAMYALRKG
+1106 AMLSFGAIFAARKLG
-1120 ATAIASRVGIS
+1120 LMASGKLGLGSI
-1131 SNLAALRAEQQVKL
+1131 NKNYTQQMNAQL
-1145 RTFAVEQQQALIEGK
+1145 RTYAIEQQQLVTEGK
-1160 ITMEKMRQNIADY
+1160 ITQQKALQNVQARAYLLSDTASRANAMSRLALEGKMSVLQ
-1173 QGMLN
+1173 
-1178 SKITTRNA
+1178 
-1186 VEQAALDGRL
+1186 
-1196 SALKMQKAF
+1196 MQKAVK
-1205 REGLISKE
+1205 EGLVTKELIRQLAVMGQITARQEQIILGGTRFAAVMNMGISKIGGGIKSLFTMLGGWWGLAIGLAVQTFSSYSSDIDRISE
-1213 MIEQLRLMGMISAKE
+1213 NAKGFRDSAYNKKKNYEDELANEKPANSADLQQRVNSMKELLRNSGDYTQTIEDQI
-1228 SELIT
+1228 
-1233 KEGTRARMSLAV
+1233 TRAKNL
-1245 NQAKGKFGGFF
+1245 
-1256 SGWNIATLGITI
+1256 
-1268 GAALYSA
+1268 
-1275 YSQFKDSIKQ
+1275 
-1285 DTDRINETAKTTV
+1285 NE
-1298 KTLSDT
+1298 
-1304 LSEVDNK
+1304 
-1311 GTGEALQ
+1311 Q
-1318 QQVDKM
+1318 
-1324 TDVLKQSG
+1324 
-1332 LYTDSIKEQI
+1332 
-1342 DSTNDLGKEYDIL
+1342 YDIL
-1355 KQKIIDARNE
+1355 NKGIVAARDNSQQEANDSDVVAGALGASGGWGSGNPFADTMEDAVEDLNEAVIKYQTLLSGLDEDTKSRMDSVANQFLKPEERAMSLDEKIRILAER
-1365 NNFTPSEGENFAKA
+1365 
-1379 KKATGA
+1379 
-1385 GFAGGASWFGQWTG
+1385 GGANW
-1399 IGQDDIDENI
+1399 
-1409 NDVAGNLAQLQMK
+1409 
-1422 MEKFGDSTKSSME
+1422 DSFVLKSSNGSNDI
-1435 KVANSIL
+1435 ANSIYKI
-1442 GARAAGMT
+1442 GIRANKVSDQIN
-1450 FEEKIAEICSSRGV
+1450 EIAKKNIPRIINFLKKSFNLFGVDFSKWCNRNSSRFASMIERMLDACKV
-1464 NGYWETF
+1464 NVPQIREYLKSIFYQEAGAKQP
-1471 VKKVSNGNKD
+1471 KKAGGGK
-1481 VEDDLRGLEGD
+1481 VEK
-1492 LDDFSGNFGQIATD
+1492 
-1506 DIPKYLEYMA
+1506 PKTPMQQRVRRNLSKTG
-1516 KSRNMD
+1516 KSKAR
-1522 MVEFSRWCKQH
+1522 VEAQA
-1533 PDKFRTMLDQML
+1533 TMLDSYLDETSDYNTDNNLQTEL
-1545 SEANKKVPG
+1545 QNRYNEYKNRENKFK
-1554 LVERL
+1554 R
-1559 QSVAMAILNIGKAKP
+1559 GK
-1574 QEGNTGPKVWKNPN
+1574 
-1588 KVGTIER
+1588 IS
-1595 KAFDKIQ
+1595 KA
-1602 KAGMLKGGKD
+1602 L
-1612 GFWQKEMAEY
+1612 
-1622 LHNLNGGNSNGWTS
+1622 
-1636 FGEAVRKRYKEVRDE
+1636 RDE
-1651 NDNAKNAGDIQPYV
+1651 AWESYNSLNQAAWEGLGYKFYPQDKKSNKIPKGRNRNSGRKEDI
-1665 REQRMLEAIAAQSG
+1665 
-1679 ISLDVGKNKV
+1679 
-1689 TGHFGK
+1689 
-1695 GKNKNGREEDTELKR
+1695 ELKR

-1793 DKKEYERKAADFNES
+1793 DKKEYEKKAADFSES

-1843 DKTKSLMDEYYAH
+1843 DKVQSLMDEYYAH
-1856 YHEVFNLQNSLGMTD
+1856 YHEIFNLQDSLSMTD
-1871 GEAKAKLKLPNQYE
+1871 GEAKEKLKLPNQYE

-1916 DKILKIRERY
+1916 DKILKIRQDY
-1926 NELISKTNDPGI
+1926 DKLIKKTNDPGI

-1980 AIGARIR
+1980 AIGTRIR
-1987 QNINES
+1987 QNINEA

-2004 AKEIKQLDEQLSK
+2004 SKEIKQLDEQLSK

-2033 AEQKISDASEQMTL
+2033 AEQKISDASEQMTI
-2047 AASKIAEGKKVRELG
+2047 AASKIAEGKTVRELG

-2070 IKRGDSMIA
+2070 VKRGDSMIA
-2079 SGNAMMKA
+2079 SGKAMMKA

-2117 GMSEAFND
+2117 GMFEAFND

-2133 GVDIESDGWQDA
+2133 GVDTESDGWQDA

-2170 VGGILSGVTGIFT
+2170 VGGILAGVTGIFT

-2214 SSNINSVIEK
+2214 SSNISSVIEK

-2233 RSSDTTK
+2233 RSSDTNK
-2240 KINDVK
+2240 KLNDVK
-2246 NDYRKWDAF
+2246 NDYKAWDAF
-2255 SKTNFGKNFFGGH
+2255 SKTDTGKDFFGGK

-2275 DTYDAVM
+2275 ETYDAVM
-2282 KTDTNPSAY
+2282 KTETNPSAY

-2333 ELQIKT
+2333 QLQIKT

-2386 REVTK
+2386 RDVVK
-2391 NIVSQKIMEKA
+2391 NIITQKIMEKA

-2415 EKGKLDE
+2415 KKGQLDE
-2422 TDMDDFADKLYQVG
+2422 TDMINFAKQVNEIGDK
-2436 ENVVP
+2436 VVP
-2441 QLTGIFDALKE
+2441 QITGLADALKNE
-2452 KGLDLRENGSS
+2452 GLDMREDGSS
-2463 STTNSIKGITEETA
+2463 SATNSIKGITEETA
-2477 DLLAS
+2477 DILAS
-2482 YVNSIRLDLSVV
+2482 YLNAVRLDVSVI

-2500 FLPEMSEIAKS
+2500 FIPEMSEIAKS